1 MSDKCKAIIK
11 PIFALINDDTNLVDE
26 FMEVLNKKETE
37 QSIYEKNKGIYLAKF
52 DELQVVSEEVKK
64 QEEVITELENNNR
77 DRIMPKINEYEQN
90 RIFDYFRHLDE
101 LANRF
106 NDKYEKIMKGD
117 KYYNE
122 LSEKIDQLAKYSNDW
137 MIKRSEEKN
146 ALIKSMGS
154 NCRGY

>member
-1 MSDKCKAIIK
+1 M
-11 PIFALINDDTNLVDE
+11 
-26 FMEVLNKKETE
+26 
-37 QSIYEKNKGIYLAKF
+37 
-52 DELQVVSEEVKK
+52 QVVSEEVKK
-64 QEEVITELENNNR
+64 EEEVITELVNNNR
-77 DRIMPKINEYEQN
+77 DGIMPKINDHEQN

-122 LSEKIDQLAKYSNDW
+122 LKEKIDKLAKYSNDW

-146 ALIKSMGS
+146 ALIKSMES
-154 NCRGY
+154 NYRG